1 MNNGVVIFT
10 GNILESKISIVE
22 NIINP
27 ILDNGIIIPSI
38 GNEMKS
44 IGYDYDSTSANKF
57 KGNAN
62 ITNTFIQNTYT
73 FMKL

>member
-1 MNNGVVIFT
+1 MT
-10 GNILESKISIVE
+10 NILESKISIVE

-44 IGYDYDSTSANKF
+44 IGYDYDNTSVNKF
-57 KGNAN
+57 KGNDN

>member
-1 MNNGVVIFT
+1 MENTV
-10 GNILESKISIVE
+10 LESKISIVE

-27 ILDNGIIIPSI
+27 ILDNGVIIPSI
-38 GNEMKS
+38 GNQMKS
-44 IGYDYDSTSANKF
+44 IGYDFDTTSANKF

-62 ITNTFIQNTYT
+62 IKNTFVQNTYT

>member
-1 MNNGVVIFT
+1 MENTVQD
-10 GNILESKISIVE
+10 SKISIVE

-27 ILDNGIIIPSI
+27 ILDNGIVIPTI
-38 GNEMKS
+38 GNQMKS
-44 IGYDYDSTSANKF
+44 IGYDYDCTSANKF

-62 ITNTFIQNTYT
+62 IKNTFIQNTYT